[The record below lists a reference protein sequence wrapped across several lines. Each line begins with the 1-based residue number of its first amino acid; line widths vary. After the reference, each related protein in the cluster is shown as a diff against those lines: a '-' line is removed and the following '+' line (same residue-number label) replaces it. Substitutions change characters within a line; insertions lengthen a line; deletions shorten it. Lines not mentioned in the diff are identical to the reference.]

1 LQAVAA
7 DKILKSAPGGFVTDP
22 AIPELADAAS
32 RAMGSIGTGREA
44 LEAR

>member
-7 DKILKSAPGGFVTDP
+7 DKILKNAPGSFVTHP
-22 AIPELADAAS
+22 AIPEPADAAS
-32 RAMGSIGTGREA
+32 MAMGSIGTGREA